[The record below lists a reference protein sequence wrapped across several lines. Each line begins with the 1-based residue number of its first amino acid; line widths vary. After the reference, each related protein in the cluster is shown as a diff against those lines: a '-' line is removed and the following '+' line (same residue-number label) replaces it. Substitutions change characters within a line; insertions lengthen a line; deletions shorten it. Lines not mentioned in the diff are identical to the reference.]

1 MPDVLSQEE
10 IDRLLA
16 ALSQGEVNIEEV
28 KKEGEEKKIRT
39 YDFLRPQKFS
49 KEQIRTVQMIHEN
62 FARSTST
69 YLSGKLRS
77 FTSVNVVGIDQLTY
91 DEYMKSIG
99 NPSFITIFTAR
110 ELVGSAIFN
119 MSLEIFYGIL
129 DVLLGGPGEP
139 GDVKRIPTE
148 IEMGVIK
155 KEVANLLTALSQAWM
170 SVHPFIPVIEST
182 ETNPQFVQIVPSSE
196 MVMAITF
203 FVSFGKVEGYMS
215 ICWPSSVIEPIGEK
229 LTTQSWFKVKQKEAT
244 EEHIEKLRE
253 NLQRTKIDVIAIIG
267 ETVLTLGEIL
277 TLEIGDV
284 IRLKE
289 HYDEPIKVEVN
300 GRTKFLGKPGQYKG
314 NYAVKITDVVEEP
327 KEEGE
332 EE

>member
-1 MPDVLSQEE
+1 MSDVLSQEE

-62 FARSTST
+62 FARSVST

-110 ELVGSAIFN
+110 EFVGSSILN
-119 MSLEIFYGIL
+119 INLEIFYGIL
-129 DVLLGGPGEP
+129 DVLLGGPGEVI
-139 GDVKRIPTE
+139 DAKRVPTE
-148 IEMGVIK
+148 IEIGIIK
-155 KEVANLLTALSQAWM
+155 KEIVNILTSLSQAWA
-170 SVHPFIPVIEST
+170 SVHPFIPVVEST
-182 ETNPQFVQIVPSSE
+182 ETNPQFVQVVPSNE
-196 MVMAITF
+196 MVLAVTF
-203 FVSFGKVEGYMS
+203 FVNFGKIEGYMS

-229 LTTQSWFKVKQKEAT
+229 LTTQSWFKIKQKEVT
-244 EEHIEKLRE
+244 QELVE
-253 NLQRTKIDVIAIIG
+253 NLKLNIKKAKLDVIAKIG
-267 ETVLTLGEIL
+267 ETKLTLGEIL
-277 TLEIGDV
+277 TLEVGDV
-284 IRLKE
+284 IRLRE
-289 HYDEPIKVEVN
+289 HYDEPIKIEVN
-300 GRTKFLGKPGQYKG
+300 GKTKFLGKPGQFKG
-314 NYAVKITDVVEEP
+314 NYAVKITEVI
-327 KEEGE
+327 EEGE

>member
-1 MPDVLSQEE
+1 LSDVLSQEE
-10 IDRLLA
+10 IDRLLS

-49 KEQIRTVQMIHEN
+49 KEQQRTVQMIHEN
-62 FARSTST
+62 FARSMST

-77 FTSVNVVGIDQLTY
+77 FTSVSVVGIDQLTY

-99 NPSFITIFTAR
+99 NPSFITVFTAR
-110 ELVGSAIFN
+110 EFVGSVILN
-119 MSLEIFYGIL
+119 TSLEIFYGIL
-129 DVLLGGPGEP
+129 DVLLGGPGET

-148 IEMGVIK
+148 IEIGIIR
-155 KEVANLLTALSQAWM
+155 KEIVNILTSLSQAWA
-170 SVHPFIPVIEST
+170 SIHPFIPIVEST

-196 MVMAITF
+196 MVLAITF

-215 ICWPSSVIEPIGEK
+215 LCWPSSVIEPIGEK
-229 LTTQSWFKVKQKEAT
+229 LTTQSWFKVKQKEIT
-244 EEHIEKLRE
+244 QEHIEHLKE
-253 NLQRTKIDVIAIIG
+253 NLQKTKVEVNAVIG

-277 TLEIGDV
+277 TLEVGDV

-289 HYDEPIKVEVN
+289 HYDEPIKIEIN
-300 GRTKFLGKPGQYKG
+300 GRLKFLGKPGQYKG
-314 NYAVKITDVVEEP
+314 NYAVKVTDVI
-327 KEEGE
+327 KEGE

>member
-1 MPDVLSQEE
+1 LSDVLSQEE
-10 IDRLLA
+10 IDRLLS

-49 KEQIRTVQMIHEN
+49 KEQQRTVQMIHEN
-62 FARSTST
+62 FARSMST

-77 FTSVNVVGIDQLTY
+77 FTSVSVVGIDQLTY

-99 NPSFITIFTAR
+99 NPSFITVFTAR
-110 ELVGSAIFN
+110 EFAGSVILN
-119 MSLEIFYGIL
+119 TSLEIFYGIL
-129 DVLLGGPGEP
+129 DVLLGGPGET

-148 IEMGVIK
+148 IEIGIIK
-155 KEVANLLTALSQAWM
+155 KEIVNILTSLSQAWA
-170 SVHPFIPVIEST
+170 SIHPFIPVVEST

-196 MVMAITF
+196 MVLAITF

-215 ICWPSSVIEPIGEK
+215 LCWPSSVIEPIGEK
-229 LTTQSWFKVKQKEAT
+229 LTTQSWFKVKQKEIT
-244 EEHIEKLRE
+244 QEHIENLKE
-253 NLQRTKIDVIAIIG
+253 NLQKTKVEVNAVIG

-277 TLEIGDV
+277 MLEVGDV

-289 HYDEPIKVEVN
+289 HYDEPIKIEIN
-300 GRTKFLGKPGQYKG
+300 GRLKFLGKPGQYKG
-314 NYAVKITDVVEEP
+314 NYAVKVTDVI
-327 KEEGE
+327 KEGE

>member
-1 MPDVLSQEE
+1 MSDVLSQEE
-10 IDRLLA
+10 IDRLLS

-49 KEQIRTVQMIHEN
+49 KEQQRTVQMIHEN
-62 FARSTST
+62 FARSMST
-69 YLSGKLRS
+69 YLSAKLRS
-77 FTSVNVVGIDQLTY
+77 FTSVSVVGIDQLTY

-99 NPSFITIFTAR
+99 NPSFITVFTAR
-110 ELVGSAIFN
+110 EFAGSVILN
-119 MSLEIFYGIL
+119 TSLEIFYGIL
-129 DVLLGGPGEP
+129 DVLLGGPGET

-148 IEMGVIK
+148 IEIGIIK
-155 KEVANLLTALSQAWM
+155 KEIVNILTSLSQAWA
-170 SVHPFIPVIEST
+170 SIHPFIPVVEST

-196 MVMAITF
+196 MVLAITF

-215 ICWPSSVIEPIGEK
+215 LCWPSSVIEPIGEK
-229 LTTQSWFKVKQKEAT
+229 LTTQSWFKVKQKEIT
-244 EEHIEKLRE
+244 QEHIE
-253 NLQRTKIDVIAIIG
+253 NLKESLQKAKVEVNAVIG

-277 TLEIGDV
+277 MLEVGDV

-289 HYDEPIKVEVN
+289 HYDEPIKIEIN
-300 GRTKFLGKPGQYKG
+300 GRLKFLGKPGQYKG
-314 NYAVKITDVVEEP
+314 NYAVKVTDVI
-327 KEEGE
+327 KEGE

>member
-1 MPDVLSQEE
+1 MSDVLSQEE
-10 IDRLLA
+10 IDRLLS

-49 KEQIRTVQMIHEN
+49 KEQQRTVQMIHEN
-62 FARSTST
+62 FARSMST

-77 FTSVNVVGIDQLTY
+77 FTSVSVVGIDQLTY

-99 NPSFITIFTAR
+99 NPSFITVFTAR
-110 ELVGSAIFN
+110 EFVGSVILN
-119 MSLEIFYGIL
+119 TSLEIFYGIL
-129 DVLLGGPGEP
+129 DVLLGGPGET

-148 IEMGVIK
+148 IEIGIIK
-155 KEVANLLTALSQAWM
+155 KEIVNILTSLSQAWA
-170 SVHPFIPVIEST
+170 SIHPFIPVVEST

-196 MVMAITF
+196 MVLAITF

-215 ICWPSSVIEPIGEK
+215 LCWPSSVIEPIGEK
-229 LTTQSWFKVKQKEAT
+229 LTTQSWFKVKQKEIT
-244 EEHIEKLRE
+244 QEHIENLKE
-253 NLQRTKIDVIAIIG
+253 NLQKTKVEVNAVIG

-277 TLEIGDV
+277 MLEVGDV

-289 HYDEPIKVEVN
+289 HYDEPIKIEIN
-300 GRTKFLGKPGQYKG
+300 GRLKFLGKPGQYKG
-314 NYAVKITDVVEEP
+314 NYAVKVTDVI
-327 KEEGE
+327 KEGE

>member
-1 MPDVLSQEE
+1 MSDVLSQEE
-10 IDRLLA
+10 IDRLLS

-49 KEQIRTVQMIHEN
+49 KEQQRTVQMIHEN
-62 FARSTST
+62 FARSMST

-77 FTSVNVVGIDQLTY
+77 FTSVSVVGIDQLTY

-99 NPSFITIFTAR
+99 NPSFITVFTAR
-110 ELVGSAIFN
+110 EFAGSVILN
-119 MSLEIFYGIL
+119 TSLEIFYGIL
-129 DVLLGGPGEP
+129 DVLLGGPGET

-148 IEMGVIK
+148 IEIGIIK
-155 KEVANLLTALSQAWM
+155 KEIVNILTSLSQAWA
-170 SVHPFIPVIEST
+170 SIHPFIPVVEST

-196 MVMAITF
+196 MVLAITF

-215 ICWPSSVIEPIGEK
+215 LCWPSSVIEPIGEK
-229 LTTQSWFKVKQKEAT
+229 LTTQSWFKVKQKEIT
-244 EEHIEKLRE
+244 QEHIENLKE
-253 NLQRTKIDVIAIIG
+253 NLQKTKVEVNAVIG

-277 TLEIGDV
+277 MLEVGDV

-289 HYDEPIKVEVN
+289 HYDEPIKIEIN
-300 GRTKFLGKPGQYKG
+300 GRLKFLGKPGQYKG
-314 NYAVKITDVVEEP
+314 NYAVKVTDVI
-327 KEEGE
+327 KEGE

>member
-1 MPDVLSQEE
+1 MSDVLSQEE

-28 KKEGEEKKIRT
+28 KKEGEGKKIRV

-62 FARSTST
+62 FSRGVST

-91 DEYMKSIG
+91 DEYMKSIS
-99 NPSFITIFTAR
+99 NPSFITIFSAR
-110 ELVGSAIFN
+110 EFVGSAILN

-129 DVLLGGPGEP
+129 DVLLGGPGEVI
-139 GDVKRIPTE
+139 DTKRVPTD
-148 IEMGVIK
+148 IESGIIK
-155 KEVANLLTALSQAWM
+155 KEVVNILTSLSQAWT
-170 SVHPFIPVIEST
+170 SVHPFIPVVEST

-196 MVMAITF
+196 MVLAITF
-203 FVSFGKVEGYMS
+203 FVSFGKIEGYMS
-215 ICWPSSVIEPIGEK
+215 VCWPSSVIEPIGEK
-229 LTTQSWFKVKQKEAT
+229 LTTQSWFKVKQKEIT
-244 EEHIEKLRE
+244 QELME
-253 NLQRTKIDVIAIIG
+253 NLKNNLKQTKVDAIAIIG
-267 ETVLTLGEIL
+267 ETVLTLGEIV
-277 TLEIGDV
+277 TLELGDV

-289 HYDEPIKVEVN
+289 HYNDPIRVKIN
-300 GRTKFLGKPGQYKG
+300 GITKFLGKPGHYKG
-314 NYAVKITDVVEEP
+314 NYAVKITGVL
-327 KEEGE
+327 EEGE